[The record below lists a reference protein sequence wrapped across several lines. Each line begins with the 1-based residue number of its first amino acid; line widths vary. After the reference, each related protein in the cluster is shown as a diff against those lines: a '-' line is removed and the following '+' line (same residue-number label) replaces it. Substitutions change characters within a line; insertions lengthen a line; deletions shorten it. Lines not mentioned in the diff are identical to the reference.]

1 MAIYREVAGLLGPIM
16 RRGAASWVS
25 GLDLLSFGHARN
37 VRALIIRSTI
47 SAIRNLQNSIG
58 NY

>member
-1 MAIYREVAGLLGPIM
+1 MAIYREVAGLLGPM

-37 VRALIIRSTI
+37 VRALIIRRSLWGI
-47 SAIRNLQNSIG
+47 LYYICNKEPPK
-58 NY
+58 